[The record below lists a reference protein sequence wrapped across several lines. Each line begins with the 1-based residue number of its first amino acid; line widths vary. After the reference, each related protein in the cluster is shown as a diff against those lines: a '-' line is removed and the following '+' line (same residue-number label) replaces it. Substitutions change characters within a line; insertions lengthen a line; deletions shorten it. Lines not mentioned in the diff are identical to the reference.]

1 MKQQLLTALV
11 FGGLANACLAA
22 QPTGG
27 AYVSD
32 PQSEYVQ
39 DQTSEGISQANN
51 ILCYMSNTR
60 PDAMVNLGRYVAFID
75 ESKCNSSKAD
85 ASSSSS
91 EGGGSSTSYT
101 RMSLTSSRES
111 ATSAQIGKGHAA
123 VTMGGNTPTYVY
135 IHTSITGAPTATNT
149 NGSLTMNLAAL
160 TVSGGNKM
168 MRGKITTGAS
178 GIQFS
183 MISSG
188 GGGGGGGNNY
198 RLSVSGNDTSG
209 SGVIKYPDGSGT
221 DTTLTFGY
229 NATKFCRNDGTSTT
243 CFSRSKTDA
252 AQSVWRYGV
261 YTDGTGARYD
271 LTQPGFPVK
280 NSTTGEYG
288 YASYWGIWLPT
299 AVTDGTTLV
308 SLDATPVNYTVT
320 KTGGRLTKYTLVT
333 KTLDDVKKVP
343 FNFMPQTTTAVTGG
357 NLTAFTQYELYWN
370 GDAFVATAKMDCS
383 SGSGCFRQLLSANLT
398 ITPAQLNSASS
409 MSAGG
414 NTNKTGVNGWSQAL
428 GGNLMIPASTL
439 EHASPGAQ
447 NIKYN
452 TQSVVSPGDT
462 TVPAILKCA
471 RDCPT
476 VAAVQTLTA
485 ANATN
490 NNTSPYTQNTKQ
502 KGGGTLAAHVV
513 TYNWDSSNYTLTQ
526 DGVGT
531 AITNSLLT
539 GAGMSLSS
547 YPRYQGGIRSGA
559 LVDATATSTNWSAG
573 GAMDCQGSSGNGS
586 YFCDFK
592 SNGLTS
598 FYVWEN
604 GTNDYQSA
612 TFLKKSDNTF
622 LAFTPPQSASFSV
635 PNDSNKYGEFA
646 GANMNLQFNGFGNLF
661 GIPGKCFRMSDN
673 AEANCDSTT
682 RYVPA
687 FSIPEN
693 TSTSE
698 LGKVTINSATKWIKY
713 LDREIRFKKDGVVGV
728 SGYTL
733 PAGITLGSAT
743 DLPAAMALTGAD
755 TEDPSNSSNSNYAGS
770 IQASDFLK
778 SPSVIHGVVQ

>member
-1 MKQQLLTALV
+1 MKLRLLTVSVL
-11 FGGLANACLAA
+11 GGLVSFTHAA
-22 QPTGG
+22 PPTGG
-27 AYVSD
+27 AYASD

-39 DQTSEGISQANN
+39 DQTSEGISQANS

-101 RMSLTSSRES
+101 RMSLTSTRES
-111 ATSAQIGKGHAA
+111 ASSAQIGKGHAA
-123 VTMGGNTPTYVY
+123 VTMGGSTPAYVY
-135 IHTSITGAPTATNT
+135 IYTSITGAPTSTNT
-149 NGSLTMNLAAL
+149 NGALTMNLAAL
-160 TVSGGNKM
+160 PVAGGSKI
-168 MRGKITTGAS
+168 MRGKITTSAS

-183 MISSG
+183 WISAAG
-188 GGGGGGGNNY
+188 GGGGGGGSNY

-209 SGVIKYPDGSGT
+209 SGVIKYPDSTGT

-229 NATKFCRNDGTSTT
+229 NASKFCRNDGTNTT

-252 AQSVWRYGV
+252 ATSVWRYGV

-299 AVTDGTTLV
+299 AVTDGATLV
-308 SLDATPVNYTVT
+308 SLDATPVNYTVN
-320 KTGGRLTKYTLVT
+320 KTGGRLTKYSLVT

-357 NLTAFTQYELYWN
+357 NLTAYTQYEMYWS
-370 GDAFVATAKMDCS
+370 GTAFVATAKMDCS
-383 SGSGCFRQLLSANLT
+383 SGTGCYRQLLSTNLT
-398 ITPAQLNSASS
+398 ITPAQLNSAAS

-439 EHASPGAQ
+439 EDASPGTKTV
-447 NIKYN
+447 KYN

-462 TVPAILKCA
+462 TVPATLKCA

-476 VAAVQTLTA
+476 VASIQTLTA

-490 NNTSPYTQNTKQ
+490 NNTSPYTSGTKQ
-502 KGGGTLAAHVV
+502 KGGGTPSADVV
-513 TYNWDSSNYTLTQ
+513 TYTWDSSNYTLKQ
-526 DGVGT
+526 NGVAT

-559 LVDATATSTNWSAG
+559 LVDATGTNWNSG
-573 GAMDCQGSSGNGS
+573 GAMDCQGASGTGA

-592 SNGLTS
+592 SNSLTT

-604 GTNDYQSA
+604 GTSDYQSA
-612 TFLKKSDNTF
+612 TFLKKADNTF
-622 LAFTPPQSASFSV
+622 LTFTPPQSASFLV
-635 PNDSNKYGEFA
+635 PDETKFGEFA

-661 GIPGKCFRMSDN
+661 GIPGKCFRLSDN
-673 AEANCDSTT
+673 AEANCDRTT

-693 TSTSE
+693 TSTSA
-698 LGKVTINSATKWIKY
+698 LGKVTINDATKWIKY

-733 PAGITLGSAT
+733 PTGITLGSAT
-743 DLPAAMALTGAD
+743 DLPAALALSGAD
-755 TEDPSNSSNSNYAGS
+755 TEDPSSSSNSNYAGS
-770 IQASDFLK
+770 VQASDFFK